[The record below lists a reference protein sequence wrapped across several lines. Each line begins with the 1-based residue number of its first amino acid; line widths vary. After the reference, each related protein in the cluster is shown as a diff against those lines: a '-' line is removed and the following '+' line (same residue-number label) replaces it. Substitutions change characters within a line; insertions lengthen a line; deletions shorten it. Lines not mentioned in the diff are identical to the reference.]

1 VDIIIDAKIKEDDS
15 DVDDFSNEEIET
27 MEKCKA
33 GKLKF
38 KKFTNADDA
47 INWLQS

>member
-1 VDIIIDAKIKEDDS
+1 MQKSKSTS
-15 DVDDFSNEEIET
+15 DVDDFSNEEIEAI
-27 MEKCKA
+27 EKYKV

-47 INWLQS
+47 INWLQK

>member
-1 VDIIIDAKIKEDDS
+1 MQKSKS
-15 DVDDFSNEEIET
+15 GQSTSGVDDFSNEEIET
-27 MEKCKA
+27 MEKYKA

-47 INWLQS
+47 INWLQT

>member
-1 VDIIIDAKIKEDDS
+1 MQKAKSGKQTS
-15 DVDDFSNEEIET
+15 DVDDFSDEEIEI
-27 MEKCKA
+27 MEKYKA

-38 KKFTNADDA
+38 KKFANADDA

>member
-1 VDIIIDAKIKEDDS
+1 MQKSKSGQSAS

-27 MEKCKA
+27 VEKYKA

-47 INWLQS
+47 VNWLQS